1 MHLQKCLK
9 HHVEMGF
16 GALNIAPLCDM
27 FNVLCCT
34 RQPCKVVRL
43 KLYFKN
49 SHVHIFAPC
58 YYGGLLNT
66 LVALF
71 KFTSFEFVLMTS
83 IDVLGIINKDI
94 YDLERPSVL
103 EI

>member
-1 MHLQKCLK
+1 M
-9 HHVEMGF
+9 V
-16 GALNIAPLCDM
+16 
-27 FNVLCCT
+27 
-34 RQPCKVVRL
+34 
-43 KLYFKN
+43 
-49 SHVHIFAPC
+49 
-58 YYGGLLNT
+58 GLLNT

-83 IDVLGIINKDI
+83 IDVLGILSKDI